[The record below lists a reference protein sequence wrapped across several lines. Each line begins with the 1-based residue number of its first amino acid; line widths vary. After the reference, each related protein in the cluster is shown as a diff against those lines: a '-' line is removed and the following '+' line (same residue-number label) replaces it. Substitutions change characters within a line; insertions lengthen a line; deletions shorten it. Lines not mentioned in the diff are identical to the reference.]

1 MEENEVTNQKIDEE
15 EYERLK
21 KLNGKL
27 PYFSKS
33 PKNNPKNQSKDHSK
47 VEVDKKEEE
56 ER

>member
-33 PKNNPKNQSKDHSK
+33 PKNNQKNQSKDHSK
-47 VEVDKKEEE
+47 VKVDNKEE
-56 ER
+56 R